1 MSGGDIV
8 VHGDVGGDPGAG
20 MTGGRII
27 INGRCPTPPP
37 GVILRTLNKTEVKE
51 INKLLSDEKCTYQQM
66 LFVAPDGD
74 VLEGIMAECRE
85 DLSGISLIP
94 MTTSHNP
101 SYSTCDTVVLLGQE
115 DSLALPIPLLPFV
128 PQGVQMTISS
138 MLSQRKSKR
147 L

>member
-37 GVILRTLNKTEVKE
+37 GVILRTLEKAEVKE
-51 INKLLSDEKCTYQQM
+51 INKLLSDEEMHIPADAVC
-66 LFVAPDGD
+66 LAPDGD
-74 VLEGIMAECRE
+74 VMEGIMAECRE

-94 MTTSHNP
+94 MTTSQNP
-101 SYSTCDTVVLLGQE
+101 GYSTCDTVVLLDKKIHWRYQ
-115 DSLALPIPLLPFV
+115 FHFFH
-128 PQGVQMTISS
+128 
-138 MLSQRKSKR
+138 LSHKVYKMIYSTHA
-147 L
+147 